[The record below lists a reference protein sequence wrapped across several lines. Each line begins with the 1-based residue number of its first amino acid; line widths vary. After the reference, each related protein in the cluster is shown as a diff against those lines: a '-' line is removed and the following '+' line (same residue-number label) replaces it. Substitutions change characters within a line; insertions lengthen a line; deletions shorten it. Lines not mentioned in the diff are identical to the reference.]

1 MDNFLRKLAS
11 PVSHSETSYL
21 PAMTSTT
28 KWLTKSFAIPI
39 ISEFG
44 GQGLSVINKIKHWAI
59 YVFTALLFFFHNV
72 TYAFW
77 FYENIYL
84 SNVTESLQVWQKV
97 ISFFFLS
104 KHSMVLGIHLCLLF
118 RRRELLQV
126 MKTCAWI
133 ESKCL
138 GEGASNY
145 TKISILSH
153 LDASK
158 FSLFAVPIVLG
169 TLGLFRP
176 CMPPSIANT
185 LILECRDGWGDQDAA
200 LWVRLM
206 NGLVQGSV
214 GLSVAAVIVTTIKRI
229 FLYPAVMVELWIK
242 TIERSGSEV
251 DAADHTPPP
260 PPTPVL
266 FYAPPPPEKIFGAPP
281 TKVWRRFYFC

>member
-11 PVSHSETSYL
+11 PTFHSETSYL

-28 KWLTKSFAIPI
+28 KWLVKSFAIPL
-39 ISEFG
+39 ISEAR
-44 GQGLSVINKIKHWAI
+44 GQGYSIIKKKKHWAI
-59 YVFTALLFFFHNV
+59 YFCTALIFFFHNLI
-72 TYAFW
+72 YAFW
-77 FYENIYL
+77 FYENIYK
-84 SNVTESLQVWQKV
+84 SNGTESLQVWQKV

-104 KHSMVLGIHLCLLF
+104 KHSMVVGIHLCILF

-133 ESKCL
+133 EKKCR
-138 GEGASNY
+138 GVGPSNY

-153 LDASK
+153 LDAAK

-176 CMPPSIANT
+176 CMPPSIANI
-185 LILECRDGWGDQDAA
+185 LILECRDGWGDQEAA
-200 LWVRLM
+200 LWVRLI
-206 NGLVQGSV
+206 NGLLQGSV

-242 TIERSGSEV
+242 TIER
-251 DAADHTPPP
+251 
-260 PPTPVL
+260 
-266 FYAPPPPEKIFGAPP
+266 
-281 TKVWRRFYFC
+281 